1 MRKTSFFS
9 AALTGLMLLNVQNF
23 ASADLIHTQITTEIL
38 TERVAPSGVRSWWA
52 NETLTVEGRGFV
64 LDEENNL
71 PFGRVRAKRT
81 AMMDGYRNLAEAAG
95 KVQITS
101 KDTLSKQKINAL
113 VKGAKVLS
121 EIYDESGNC
130 TVILSVPIYGV
141 TGSFAEAAFSPV
153 DREEFLSPTSD
164 VFVEGGYTGLIID
177 CGDLELNPV
186 LAPAI
191 RNEQNRSIYGFSNLD
206 YDKVIA
212 KGMIGYAEK
221 NFPDFGAEE
230 DFVILTGLGT
240 PRAKFSRLASAG
252 ENLSRAGSNPL
263 VISAAALVDDSTC
276 PVISAEDADKILA
289 ENLATH
295 FLEEGAVVFT
305 SNRIRGMRM

>member
-1 MRKTSFFS
+1 MRKICLT
-9 AALTGLMLLNVQNF
+9 LTGLLLLNTQSVIG
-23 ASADLIHTQITTEIL
+23 ADLITAQITADIRADMT
-38 TERVAPSGVRSWWA
+38 APSGNLNWWA

-64 LDEENNL
+64 LDDENDSTS
-71 PFGRVRAKRT
+71 GRVRAKRM

-101 KDTLSKQKINAL
+101 KDTLEKQKINAL

-121 EIYDESGNC
+121 ETYDEYGNC

-141 TGSFAEAAFSPV
+141 RDSFAKAAFNPV
-153 DREEFLSPTSD
+153 ERKKFLSPTSK
-164 VFVEGGYTGLIID
+164 VTAEGKYTGLIVD
-177 CGDLELNPV
+177 CGNLELNPV
-186 LAPAI
+186 LSPAI
-191 RNEQNRSIYGFSNLD
+191 RSEKNRSIYGFSNLD
-206 YDKVIA
+206 YDKVLA

-221 NFPDFGAEE
+221 SLPNFGRDDGI
-230 DFVILTGLGT
+230 ILTGIRTLRT
-240 PRAKFSRLASAG
+240 PVGSRYLFASAD
-252 ENLSRAGSNPL
+252 ENFSRAGNNPL
-263 VISAAALVDDSTC
+263 VINAAALSDDSTC

-289 ENLATH
+289 ENMATH